1 MAEPQKPEEKHHMGA
16 VPYDVDLLSNNK
28 TEEIY
33 KSLWLATVNV
43 IMKSRM
49 REIRTYGSEKDF
61 AL

>member
-1 MAEPQKPEEKHHMGA
+1 LEFGKYA
-16 VPYDVDLLSNNK
+16 YDVDLLSNSK
-28 TEEIY
+28 TEETY

-49 REIRTYGSEKDF
+49 RESRTYGSEKDF